1 MNTIHLYEGWIP
13 TYYTAVDSRVWR
25 EFSKDINEKYRDI
38 PKFIPTPN
46 LDEWKGENIYRF
58 YHRPGPLF
66 PLNGKPMDYQRLLDG
81 DGISYGNIMHVSMQ
95 LAAWMGFTTLL
106 LIGVQHRP
114 NHARSHFWGWD
125 DGMTALP
132 PVEQW
137 FDGYVELVAHMSA
150 RGIRVLNISEDTH
163 VPENIL
169 PRGDWREWR
178 NDEDKNEPTLSG
190 RKHTPVA

>member
-1 MNTIHLYEGWIP
+1 
-13 TYYTAVDSRVWR
+13 
-25 EFSKDINEKYRDI
+25 
-38 PKFIPTPN
+38 
-46 LDEWKGENIYRF
+46 
-58 YHRPGPLF
+58 
-66 PLNGKPMDYQRLLDG
+66 
-81 DGISYGNIMHVSMQ
+81 MQ

-137 FDGYVELVAHMSA
+137 FDGYVELVTHMSA
-150 RGIRVLNISEDTH
+150 RGIKVLNISEDTH

-178 NDEDKNEPTLSG
+178 NDENQN
-190 RKHTPVA
+190 A